1 MQKYALNAMQN
12 MQKSICCIFCIYV
25 RSPLRLLLML
35 KLQPEQLNL
44 PARSVISRTQ
54 NLHIPHAHCRTPTP
68 PCVPLPHQHIL
79 SAHTKPPTH
88 PHIPLLSYTLA
99 CTYTHHPHYNSRP
112 PLHQCLCI
120 HSRIVH
126 SLQPNPRKPHL
137 ICPLFQHSRAH
148 EASTS
153 SPPQTGHGS
162 PLPQPATLPP
172 GPATQDSSVVRARSQ
187 PAADALILLIVSD
200 IPRRDRRELQC
211 ILDKFHANKAL
222 QA

>member
-54 NLHIPHAHCRTPTP
+54 NLHIPHAQCRTPTP

-137 ICPLFQHSRAH
+137 ICPLFQHSCTPTR
-148 EASTS
+148 
-153 SPPQTGHGS
+153 PVPR
-162 PLPQPATLPP
+162 L
-172 GPATQDSSVVRARSQ
+172 
-187 PAADALILLIVSD
+187 
-200 IPRRDRRELQC
+200 PRRRGTGLPCPNLPRCRQGPPRRTARWCGLDRSRRQTP
-211 ILDKFHANKAL
+211 
-222 QA
+222 